1 MYDLIVRRAQVHD
14 GGGAAPF
21 VADVGVR
28 AGRILLV
35 GSAGGALA
43 ARQIDGDGLALAPGF
58 IDLHS
63 HADLT
68 LPAFPQARNSIQQGV
83 TTEVVGN
90 CGFSAAPVVEAH
102 APELRRFVSGLGPHL
117 DWSWTTF
124 GEYVDALDRCRPMV
138 NVVPLVGHGALR
150 LAAMSFEDR
159 RPSPDELDVMR
170 GLLRQSLA
178 EGAWGLSS
186 GLDYPPG
193 TFAGSAELVALGE
206 VLAEAN
212 AGYFTHMRSGA
223 ATLEESLA
231 EVMAVAAAGV
241 RVHVSHLNSSAA
253 VWHAVPLA
261 IDRLE
266 AARARGLAVHA
277 DAYPYTA
284 GATYLSQLLPTWVG
298 EGGTAALVA
307 RLRSRDERARIRAA
321 MHGDRAAPI
330 SGASFD
336 DVLLTS
342 LVLERNRRWEGK
354 SLAEAA
360 RASGSDPY
368 EFLFDLLLDEEAGTV
383 MVVFTMREEDVRQ
396 ALAWNGTA
404 IGSDQLGVFSDTAR
418 VHPRAYGTF
427 ARVLGRYVRETG
439 LFSLPEAVRRMTG
452 LPAAILGLSDR
463 GHVREGLVAD
473 LVVFDATRVI
483 DRSTYQEPTL
493 PPVGIEYVV
502 VNGTV
507 VLDRREVTGVR
518 AGRSLRPRAGFG
530 EGRLR

>member
-1 MYDLIVRRAQVHD
+1 
-14 GGGAAPF
+14 
-21 VADVGVR
+21 
-28 AGRILLV
+28 
-35 GSAGGALA
+35 
-43 ARQIDGDGLALAPGF
+43 
-58 IDLHS
+58 
-63 HADLT
+63 
-68 LPAFPQARNSIQQGV
+68 
-83 TTEVVGN
+83 
-90 CGFSAAPVVEAH
+90 
-102 APELRRFVSGLGPHL
+102 
-117 DWSWTTF
+117 
-124 GEYVDALDRCRPMV
+124 
-138 NVVPLVGHGALR
+138 
-150 LAAMSFEDR
+150 
-159 RPSPDELDVMR
+159 
-170 GLLRQSLA
+170 
-178 EGAWGLSS
+178 
-186 GLDYPPG
+186 
-193 TFAGSAELVALGE
+193 
-206 VLAEAN
+206 
-212 AGYFTHMRSGA
+212 
-223 ATLEESLA
+223 
-231 EVMAVAAAGV
+231 
-241 RVHVSHLNSSAA
+241 
-253 VWHAVPLA
+253 LA

-368 EFLFDLLLDEEAGTV
+368 EFLFDLLLEEEAGTV

-396 ALAWNGTA
+396 ALAWKGTA

-518 AGRSLRPRAGFG
+518 VGRSLRPRAGFG